1 MDPQDFLCQAWLSEQ
16 RMVVGTGTGSV
27 LLFDSGE
34 LKAEINVD
42 ERLTCVAPFSRGFVL
57 GGASGYVLSP
67 SLSQPA
73 PGLVYWL
80 LSRML
85 ARAASLVLNG
95 RQVMLKCIS

>member
-27 LLFDSGE
+27 LLLDGGE

-67 SLSQPA
+67 SLSRPA
-73 PGLVYWL
+73 PGLVY
-80 LSRML
+80 
-85 ARAASLVLNG
+85 LVADTNVG
-95 RQVMLKCIS
+95 SSSKPSPAWATVSC